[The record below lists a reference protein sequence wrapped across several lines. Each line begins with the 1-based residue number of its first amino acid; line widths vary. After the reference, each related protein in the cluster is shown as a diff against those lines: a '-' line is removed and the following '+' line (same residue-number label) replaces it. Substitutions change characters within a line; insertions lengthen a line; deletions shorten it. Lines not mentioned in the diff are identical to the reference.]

1 MRERKK
7 CVPLHP
13 LSRENA
19 SKDDI
24 LRTAGTVKSILSC
37 KQTREREIA
46 SAVRTENFFKNFSKK
61 FGGLKNPSYL
71 CKRFS
76 DTRKRQKKRV
86 LWKTLYRQ
94 TRKNVVRGVA
104 HYMIYNERNETRNRQ
119 LLNIKTNWRSASC
132 EQKNNFLKIFYKE
145 EFDPGSGWTLATGLT
160 HASRGAACWLLAT
173 NDGDRRTGE

>member
-46 SAVRTENFFKNFSKK
+46 SAVRTENFFEKTSEK
-61 FGGLKNPSYL
+61 FGGLKNPPYL

-76 DTRKRQKKRV
+76 DT
-86 LWKTLYRQ
+86 TEA
-94 TRKNVVRGVA
+94 T
-104 HYMIYNERNETRNRQ
+104 EEE
-119 LLNIKTNWRSASC
+119 SS
-132 EQKNNFLKIFYKE
+132 LKDFI
-145 EFDPGSGWTLATGLT
+145 
-160 HASRGAACWLLAT
+160 
-173 NDGDRRTGE
+173 

>member
-1 MRERKK
+1 MRKRKK

-46 SAVRTENFFKNFSKK
+46 SATRMKNFFEKTSKK
-61 FGGLKNPSYL
+61 FGGLKNPPYL
-71 CKRFS
+71 CKRFHGE
-76 DTRKRQKKRV
+76 TEAQEKRV

-94 TRKNVVRGVA
+94 TRKNVVRGVV
-104 HYMIYNERNETRNRQ
+104 HYIWYIMSETKTRNRQ
-119 LLNIKTNWRSASC
+119 LLNIKTIEDRHPVNR
-132 EQKNNFLKIFYKE
+132 KTNFKRYSTKKSLI
-145 EFDPGSGWTLATGLT
+145 LAQDE
-160 HASRGAACWLLAT
+160 R
-173 NDGDRRTGE
+173 

>member
-1 MRERKK
+1 MRKRKK
-7 CVPLHP
+7 YVLLHP

-46 SAVRTENFFKNFSKK
+46 SAVRMKNFFEKKTSKK
-61 FGGLKNPSYL
+61 FGGLKNPPYL

-76 DTRKRQKKRV
+76 DKTEAEKKRV

-104 HYMIYNERNETRNRQ
+104 HYNIYNEWNETRNRQ
-119 LLNIKTNWRSASC
+119 LLNIKINWRSASWK
-132 EQKNNFLKIFYKE
+132 QKTIFKRYSTKK
-145 EFDPGSGWTLATGLT
+145 SLILAQDE
-160 HASRGAACWLLAT
+160 R
-173 NDGDRRTGE
+173 